1 MWILSLFT
9 GKYMV
14 MVHEKIILAELRKS
28 WRGKRVLVAF
38 AAFLCFFSVVY
49 VNCLQKGK
57 AYEDDLIM
65 QLHYQNAIV
74 STRCGDL
81 MYTLQN
87 TPVEKENPGQREEAY
102 GWCNVTDNVSSWTY
116 LRQAPEYFDWHN
128 TNAYAIGRA
137 ETLLALM
144 DRGYYHDE
152 LKGYGITKK
161 TLKRTGR
168 ITVILKHRIYRHTQ
182 HRMSPIS

>member
-1 MWILSLFT
+1 
-9 GKYMV
+9 
-14 MVHEKIILAELRKS
+14 
-28 WRGKRVLVAF
+28 
-38 AAFLCFFSVVY
+38 
-49 VNCLQKGK
+49 
-57 AYEDDLIM
+57 
-65 QLHYQNAIV
+65 
-74 STRCGDL
+74 

-87 TPVEKENPGQREEAY
+87 TPVEKEKPGQREEAY

-152 LKGYGITKK
+152 LKGYGVTRK
-161 TLKRTGR
+161 TLETDRAYYRYFEAQDIPPYT
-168 ITVILKHRIYRHTQ
+168 TPYEPNLLNFILQMFQHDTMLLLMVVVSLLMADQICHDYDSGTHKTIYRFPEKSLLSQ
-182 HRMSPIS
+182 RYPPLQL

>member
-1 MWILSLFT
+1 
-9 GKYMV
+9 
-14 MVHEKIILAELRKS
+14 
-28 WRGKRVLVAF
+28 
-38 AAFLCFFSVVY
+38 
-49 VNCLQKGK
+49 
-57 AYEDDLIM
+57 
-65 QLHYQNAIV
+65 
-74 STRCGDL
+74 

-152 LKGYGITKK
+152 LKGYGNGQGV
-161 TLKRTGR
+161 LP
-168 ITVILKHRIYRHTQ
+168 LF
-182 HRMSPIS
+182 

>member
-1 MWILSLFT
+1 MSLFT

-14 MVHEKIILAELRKS
+14 MVHEKNHSGRIKEKLE
-28 WRGKRVLVAF
+28 GKTGYVVAF

-87 TPVEKENPGQREEAY
+87 TPVEKETR
-102 GWCNVTDNVSSWTY
+102 VSV
-116 LRQAPEYFDWHN
+116 R
-128 TNAYAIGRA
+128 
-137 ETLLALM
+137 
-144 DRGYYHDE
+144 
-152 LKGYGITKK
+152 
-161 TLKRTGR
+161 
-168 ITVILKHRIYRHTQ
+168 KHTAGA
-182 HRMSPIS
+182 M

>member
-1 MWILSLFT
+1 M
-9 GKYMV
+9 K
-14 MVHEKIILAELRKS
+14 KIILAELRKS

-116 LRQAPEYFDWHN
+116 LLQAP
-128 TNAYAIGRA
+128 
-137 ETLLALM
+137 
-144 DRGYYHDE
+144 
-152 LKGYGITKK
+152 
-161 TLKRTGR
+161 
-168 ITVILKHRIYRHTQ
+168 
-182 HRMSPIS
+182 

>member
-1 MWILSLFT
+1 MMRLFAA
-9 GKYMV
+9 G
-14 MVHEKIILAELRKS
+14 LAQIFGVNLLKQ
-28 WRGKRVLVAF
+28 RVLVAF

-102 GWCNVTDNVSSWTY
+102 GWCNVTDNVS
-116 LRQAPEYFDWHN
+116 AGHIFDRHRN
-128 TNAYAIGRA
+128 IST
-137 ETLLALM
+137 
-144 DRGYYHDE
+144 
-152 LKGYGITKK
+152 GI
-161 TLKRTGR
+161 
-168 ITVILKHRIYRHTQ
+168 IQ
-182 HRMSPIS
+182 MPMP